1 MPGGY
6 GYITIL
12 HEIGHLFGLDH
23 PWDEGGFYVNE
34 DHSLGAPEPFFPG
47 ATATYKTGVNGLN
60 QGVFTTMTYN
70 DGWSSQ
76 PSKSADWGYQMGP
89 GAFDIAA
96 IQKLYGANMSY
107 HTGSDTYTLP
117 GANVSGT
124 GWFTLWD
131 AGGDDTIKVPDGA
144 GGASIDLR
152 AATLTAGDPGAGGYV
167 SWVKGIAGG
176 FTIANGVVIENA
188 VGGAGNDT
196 ITGNAAKNHLT
207 GGGGQDTLTGG
218 ADSDTFEFVKLTDS
232 VAGAKHDVI
241 TDFAPGVDVIDLG
254 EIDISPVPGIQHFHH
269 IDGGFTGTAGDLRF
283 GNGLLSGDA
292 NGDRKADF
300 EIVLTGV
307 TALNWSHDVLVA

>member
-1 MPGGY
+1 MAQGCRTSGAARKGCCVSPATKNYGPNYGVDDPHYSAGYAVFNQDGYGWTSTGLMPGGY
-6 GYITIL
+6 GYVTIL

-23 PWDEGGFYVNE
+23 PWDEGGFYVNA
-34 DHSLGAPEPFFPG
+34 DDLLGAPEPFFPG

-70 DGWSSQ
+70 DGWSGQ

-144 GGASIDLR
+144 GAR
-152 AATLTAGDPGAGGYV
+152 TLT
-167 SWVKGIAGG
+167 
-176 FTIANGVVIENA
+176 
-188 VGGAGNDT
+188 
-196 ITGNAAKNHLT
+196 
-207 GGGGQDTLTGG
+207 
-218 ADSDTFEFVKLTDS
+218 
-232 VAGAKHDVI
+232 
-241 TDFAPGVDVIDLG
+241 FAPPL
-254 EIDISPVPGIQHFHH
+254 
-269 IDGGFTGTAGDLRF
+269 
-283 GNGLLSGDA
+283 
-292 NGDRKADF
+292 
-300 EIVLTGV
+300 
-307 TALNWSHDVLVA
+307 